1 MALFLCQLW
10 CKDGFRKQEN
20 QIHLSKI
27 ALTANAQACRLR
39 SVSRLVNL
47 WLKSQWVS
55 YYHIPRMDCAAEEQ
69 MVRMALA
76 SYTDDIQE
84 LHFDLPA
91 RHLAIYHSLQ
101 AERITQSLQRL
112 D

>member
-1 MALFLCQLW
+1 
-10 CKDGFRKQEN
+10 
-20 QIHLSKI
+20 
-27 ALTANAQACRLR
+27 
-39 SVSRLVNL
+39 
-47 WLKSQWVS
+47 
-55 YYHIPRMDCAAEEQ
+55 MDCAAEEQ

-101 AERITQSLQRL
+101 AERITQSLQHLGLGAELQQTQPHYEPVENLKRFEL
-112 D
+112 VPQPMQHKTSFTMVIVD